1 MASVSEPF
9 RPASAVNHA
18 AALTSLFGA
27 LAVLGAFK
35 WWGSQDAAYC
45 LVAVTV
51 SVALPHVGLFLLSWE
66 NSPPQLGQRQHQWQ
80 RLAIK
85 LLGQLG
91 LFAALA
97 LAYFVFQGFYQNY
110 LLPISDFGR
119 ELVLVVAVATPL
131 YLWVTDR
138 RMEHPE
144 DGLYQI
150 GQLLLGKF
158 HLVNIGTIR
167 QYLLGWIVKGFFGPL
182 MAGFALNDMHW
193 FLDFSI
199 SSLSH
204 SASDIYQAAYR
215 MVYFIDVI
223 FALTGYLC
231 TFRLMNAQIRST
243 EPTMSGW
250 VVCLLCYPPFWDV
263 FSNNF
268 FAFEEGY
275 YWSDW
280 LADSPRLWLFW
291 AALIIF
297 STTIYTWATVSFG
310 IRFSNLTNRG
320 ILTNGPYRWMKHPA
334 YVAKNISWWLIAVP
348 FLSNVDYGTIIRSC
362 AALALLNG
370 VYYLRA
376 KTEERHLS
384 SDPDYVAYC
393 MWMETNSLYGKIKNQ
408 LLRLTQAAT

>member
-1 MASVSEPF
+1 MASVSEVF
-9 RPASAVNHA
+9 RPESAVKHA
-18 AALTSLFGA
+18 AALTSLCGA
-27 LAVLGAFK
+27 LAVLWAFK
-35 WWGSQDAAYC
+35 WWGSQDAAFC
-45 LVAVTV
+45 LLAVTL

-66 NSPPQLGQRQHQWQ
+66 NLPSQLGLRRHQWQ
-80 RLAIK
+80 RLAVK

-119 ELVLVVAVATPL
+119 ELVILVTVATPL

-138 RMEHPE
+138 RMQQPE

-150 GQLLLGKF
+150 GQLLLGRF
-158 HLVNIGTIR
+158 YLVNTAITQ

-182 MAGFALNDMHW
+182 MASFALNDMHW
-193 FLDFSI
+193 FLDLPI
-199 SSLSH
+199 SSLTH
-204 SASDIYQAAYR
+204 SASQIYQAAYR
-215 MVYFIDVI
+215 MVYFVDVI

-231 TFRLMNAQIRST
+231 TFRLMSAQIRST
-243 EPTMSGW
+243 ESTMSGW

-263 FSNNF
+263 FSKNF
-268 FAFEEGY
+268 FAYEEGY

-280 LADSPRLWLFW
+280 LANSPRLWLFW

-334 YVAKNISWWLIAVP
+334 YVAKNISWWLVAVP
-348 FLSNVDYGTIIRSC
+348 FLSNSDYATIVRDC

-370 VYYLRA
+370 VYYVRA
-376 KTEERHLS
+376 KTEERHLR
-384 SDPDYVAYC
+384 SDAEYVAYC
-393 MWMETNSLYGKIKNQ
+393 IWMENNSLYAKIKSQ
-408 LLRLTQAAT
+408 VLRQTQPAA